1 MFYLRGSPLKVSSLY
16 SPTIFAVSSMGF
28 SPTFHFTKENNM
40 VDQMVAYVKKFT
52 EAGMALLALG
62 IVMQVLFGKAVPFVG
77 GDIVGNITAIVGT
90 LGAQGVVGLA
100 AVGVIYAI
108 FNRS

>member
-1 MFYLRGSPLKVSSLY
+1 
-16 SPTIFAVSSMGF
+16 
-28 SPTFHFTKENNM
+28 M

-77 GDIVGNITAIVGT
+77 GDIIGNITAIVGT

>member
-1 MFYLRGSPLKVSSLY
+1 
-16 SPTIFAVSSMGF
+16 
-28 SPTFHFTKENNM
+28 M

-100 AVGVIYAI
+100 AIGVIYAI

>member
-1 MFYLRGSPLKVSSLY
+1 
-16 SPTIFAVSSMGF
+16 
-28 SPTFHFTKENNM
+28 M

-77 GDIVGNITAIVGT
+77 GDIIGNITAIVGT

-100 AVGVIYAI
+100 AIGVIYAI

>member
-1 MFYLRGSPLKVSSLY
+1 
-16 SPTIFAVSSMGF
+16 
-28 SPTFHFTKENNM
+28 M
-40 VDQMVAYVKKFT
+40 VDQLVGYVKKFT

-100 AVGVIYAI
+100 AIGVIYAI

>member
-1 MFYLRGSPLKVSSLY
+1 
-16 SPTIFAVSSMGF
+16 
-28 SPTFHFTKENNM
+28 M
-40 VDQMVAYVKKFT
+40 VDQMVGYVKKFT

-77 GDIVGNITAIVGT
+77 GDIVGNMTAIVGT